1 MINYKFTGNQR
12 VNFSVQIGER
22 PTAQGSGTIIACI
35 SDYPIIGQG
44 YVILCDDPQ
53 SIGIHPFPGIVVY
66 EKDII
71 AIQCLQ
77 TKGESK

>member
-12 VNFSVQIGER
+12 VNFSVQVGER

-44 YVILCDDPQ
+44 YVILCDDPS
-53 SIGIHPFPGIVVY
+53 SIGIVQKVYPFPGIVVY

-71 AIQCLQ
+71 AI
-77 TKGESK
+77 